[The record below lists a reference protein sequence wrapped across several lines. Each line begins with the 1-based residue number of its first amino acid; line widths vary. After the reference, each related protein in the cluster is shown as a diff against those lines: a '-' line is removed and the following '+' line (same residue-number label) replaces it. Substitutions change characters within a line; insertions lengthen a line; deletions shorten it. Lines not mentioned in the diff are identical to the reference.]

1 MSDQAAT
8 AAPPEIGDTRPAS
21 DASPAHP
28 ADAASEASQSA
39 PAEAP
44 EERGPPLDPRRHAYR
59 PDLAAQNLRG
69 RVEAKRYVAG
79 NWGQVVVPSIQI
91 RNQPSETAPVDT
103 EALFGEMVVVYD
115 VADDWAWVQL
125 LRDGYVGYAQ
135 VAAISSD
142 VEPATHRV
150 KAIGTFVYPEPDIK
164 KPPLAH
170 LSLNSGVTVAE
181 QHDQFY
187 RLTSGGFVAVRH
199 ITDEESYA
207 RDFVDVA
214 EKFIDTPYLWGGRT
228 RLGIDCSGLV
238 QISLEAAGMTCP
250 RDSDMQRAEVGNDVL
265 MREDY
270 EGLQRGDL
278 VFWPGHVGIMTDGL
292 MLLHANAHH
301 MAVTVE
307 TLPEAIERIARTG
320 SRPTAVKRPDGLCA

>member
-1 MSDQAAT
+1 MSD
-8 AAPPEIGDTRPAS
+8 DTTKSPRSGAMAS
-21 DASPAHP
+21 KYP
-28 ADAASEASQSA
+28 ADAGGVPPPLPLVSSM
-39 PAEAP
+39 PVAEAVA
-44 EERGPPLDPRRHAYR
+44 EERAAPLDPRRHAYR
-59 PDLAAQNLRG
+59 PDLAAENLKG
-69 RVEAKRYVAG
+69 RVDAKRFVAG

-91 RNQPSETAPVDT
+91 RNKPSEAAPVDT
-103 EALFGEMVVVYD
+103 EALYGEVLVVYD
-115 VADDWAWVQL
+115 VADGWAWVQL
-125 LRDGYVGYAQ
+125 LRDGYVGYAP
-135 VAAISSD
+135 VGSISGE
-142 VEPATHRV
+142 VEWPSHRV

-170 LSLNSGVTVAE
+170 LSLNSALKVVDQQE
-181 QHDQFY
+181 QFF
-187 RLTSGGFVAVRH
+187 RLSSGGFVAVRH
-199 ITDEESYA
+199 VAADDTFA

-238 QISLEAAGMTCP
+238 QISLEAAGITAP
-250 RDSDMQRAEVGNDVL
+250 RDSDMQRAEIGNDVL

-278 VFWPGHVGIMTDGL
+278 IFWPGHVGIMTDGI

-307 TLPEAIERIARTG
+307 TLPEAIERMARTG
-320 SRPTAVKRPDGLCA
+320 LRPTAVKRPPGLCA